1 MVIIRTLTLLRLI
14 KTLVMTIMRTL
25 TLLRIEKEVGRDD
38 REEVD
43 AREIRIP
50 IDSILGGEKIF
61 FVIFLFGRESAI
73 CSQEKSLSFE
83 AESRVGVKQLLAN
96 W

>member
-43 AREIRIP
+43 ALEIRIP
-50 IDSILGGEKIF
+50 IDWTLGEKIF

-73 CSQEKSLSFE
+73 CSREKRLSFKQ
-83 AESRVGVKQLLAN
+83 RVGLE
-96 W
+96 

>member
-43 AREIRIP
+43 ALEIRIP
-50 IDSILGGEKIF
+50 IDWTLGGEKF
-61 FVIFLFGRESAI
+61 SSLFFLFGRESAI
-73 CSQEKSLSFE
+73 CSREKRLSFKQ
-83 AESRVGVKQLLAN
+83 RVGLE
-96 W
+96 

>member
-50 IDSILGGEKIF
+50 IDSILGGEKF
-61 FVIFLFGRESAI
+61 S
-73 CSQEKSLSFE
+73 SLSFYLVE
-83 AESRVGVKQLLAN
+83 KVQSVHKRKV
-96 W
+96 